1 MLQGSW
7 MIGAARPPLL
17 LLLLMLLRNPRET
30 NKETGVRTGGQEESS
45 RDGDRWVRRIR
56 RVAPVSVRRR

>member
-17 LLLLMLLRNPRET
+17 LLLLHNPRET
-30 NKETGVRTGGQEESS
+30 NKETGGRTGGVQ
-45 RDGDRWVRRIR
+45 
-56 RVAPVSVRRR
+56 P